1 MQVNKVR
8 RGDYIVTLHGHTF
21 LLSNNGEQNGNWSL
35 FNEAEVEINT
45 IERKS
50 DMLELM
56 RQWSPE
62 KTSKEATTSYNWF
75 SPNY

>member
-8 RGDYIVTLHGHTF
+8 RGDYTVTLHGHTF
-21 LLSNNGEQNGNWSL
+21 LLSNGGEQNGNWSL
-35 FNEAEVEINT
+35 FNESGVEINT
-45 IERKS
+45 IERKA

-56 RQWSPE
+56 RQWSPA
-62 KTSKEATTSYNWF
+62 KTDIEATTSYNWF